1 MLLFANQILIYTA
14 TGLLIGLIAGTL
26 AACLWYQNRLKKN
39 LGQMQTDLSSLGKN
53 SIFIGDNANFT
64 GLSDLSVALQ
74 TFYRKSRQREKSL
87 KKVGRR
93 LNSVLNNMQ
102 EGVIVLNGRNHVVFS
117 NQSSRELL
125 AVSVDDL
132 VNRSILEIVRN
143 PEIEQAISDCL
154 AGKSDVQ
161 TEFETTRGPKKTLM
175 VRVSQMPRKSK
186 AQTMLVLAD
195 ISNLRQLE
203 NMRRDFVANVSHE
216 LKTPLASIKAYSETL
231 RRGAIN
237 DEANRLKFVNTIEDQ
252 ANRLHQLIIDLI
264 HLARIEQGKTAF
276 VITDVDLTG
285 IVLERVE
292 AFRDNAANSRIT
304 LDIKSPESEIWVR
317 ADDEGLQTIIDNLLS
332 NAIRYTPAD
341 GVVTV
346 VCSKNEN
353 ESILQVID
361 TGIGIAPDQQER
373 VFERFYRVDKAR
385 SREKGGTGLGLSIV
399 KHLTQSMEGKITL
412 NSSVGIGS
420 KFSVYLPLV
429 DSPESGN

>member
-1 MLLFANQILIYTA
+1 MFLFANQILIYTA

-125 AVSVDDL
+125 AVCVDDL

-237 DEANRLKFVNTIEDQ
+237 DEANRLNFVNTIEDQ

-276 VITDVDLTG
+276 VITEVDLTG

-292 AFRDNAANSRIT
+292 AFRDSAADSRIT
-304 LDIKSPESEIWVR
+304 LDVKSPESEIWVR
-317 ADDEGLQTIIDNLLS
+317 ADEEGLQTIIDNLLS

-429 DSPESGN
+429 DSL